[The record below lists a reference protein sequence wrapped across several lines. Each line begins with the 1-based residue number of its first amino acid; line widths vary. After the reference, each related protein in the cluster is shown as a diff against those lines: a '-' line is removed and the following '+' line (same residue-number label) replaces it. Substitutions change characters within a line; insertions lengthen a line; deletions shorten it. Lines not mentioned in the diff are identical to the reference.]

1 MINKILDLRQS
12 LLTGT
17 YFMVTF
23 ANVDVIMKVIAFII
37 ATGYTA
43 RRWYLME
50 KNKNKN
56 EAEQ

>member
-17 YFMVTF
+17 YFMFTF
-23 ANVDVIMKVIAFII
+23 TNVDAAMKIIAFII

-43 RRWYLME
+43 RRWYLLE
-50 KNKNKN
+50 KNGKDETK
-56 EAEQ
+56 

>member
-12 LLTGT
+12 IITGG
-17 YFMVTF
+17 YFMFTF
-23 ANVDVIMKVIAFII
+23 SNVDAAMNIIAFII

-50 KNKNKN
+50 KNKKD
-56 EAEQ
+56 ETQQ